1 MENENQLPESPEVEP
16 VESSSQPVTE
26 SVGQPE
32 ASANGAPVQPEH
44 VEAAPPA
51 GESLAEEQAPA
62 PIEGEVTEAAAVQA
76 PRRSWFYRLLRFMFS
91 PETRMGRFMRPFLR
105 WTAAVVGLF
114 ALGLL
119 VAYLLLYQP
128 TSRQLAAA
136 NDQIAQLNGE
146 IGRLQTDSTGL
157 QNSLAA
163 ADQRLK
169 TALDDL
175 QKAEARNNLL
185 VVIYD
190 IANARTSLAQ
200 KDGAKV
206 MSTLLQAQSDMQVL
220 QPYLVANKKELADE
234 LNSRLETV
242 RSVLVRDSQM
252 AQSDLDNLYTA
263 LIAANDL
270 LFGSK

>member
-1 MENENQLPESPEVEP
+1 MENDNLTPEPSEIEP
-16 VESSSQPVTE
+16 AEGSSQPEAEPAKESGMAPGAAPITE
-26 SVGQPE
+26 GE
-32 ASANGAPVQPEH
+32 AV
-44 VEAAPPA
+44 PPA
-51 GESLAEEQAPA
+51 GEEVKSTPQA
-62 PIEGEVTEAAAVQA
+62 EAAAASATPAQPA
-76 PRRSWFYRLLRFMFS
+76 RRSWFYRLLYFMFS
-91 PETRMGRFMRPFLR
+91 PETRLGRILRPFLR

-119 VAYLLLYQP
+119 AGYLLLYRP
-128 TSRQLAAA
+128 TNQQLIAA
-136 NDQIAQLNGE
+136 NNQVGQLNTE
-146 IGRLQTDSTGL
+146 IQRLQTDSTGL

-163 ADQRLK
+163 ANQRLQ
-169 TALDDL
+169 TAQDDL
-175 QKAEARNNLL
+175 KKAQARNNLL

-206 MSTLLQAQSDMQVL
+206 MSSLLQAQADMQVL

-263 LIAANDL
+263 LLAANDL
-270 LFGSK
+270 LLGSK